1 MKHTLSVLVENKP
14 GVLTRVAGLF
24 ARRGFNIDSLVV
36 AETENP
42 AVSRMTI
49 TVDEQ
54 DHPVEQVTKQ
64 LHKLINVLKITDLD
78 PAGSVERE
86 LLLIKVKAD
95 AQSRSEIMQIVE
107 IFRAKI
113 VDVSSEVLII
123 EMTGTREKVSAFMEL
138 LAALRGG
145 GVDAHRAHRD
155 EPRQD
160 GRPRAARARC
170 KARPVVLPCHD
181 APKQEVAEQRCCT
194 TKMPIWVSSRGRP

>member
-36 AETENP
+36 AETESA

-49 TVDEQ
+49 TVEEQ
-54 DHPVEQVTKQ
+54 DQPVEQVTKQ

-78 PAGSVERE
+78 PSGSVERE

-95 AQSRSEIMQIVE
+95 AESRSAIMQIVE

-113 VDVSSEVLII
+113 VDVSAEVLIV

-138 LAALRGG
+138 LTPF
-145 GVDAHRAHRD
+145 GVVELMRT
-155 EPRQD
+155 
-160 GRPRAARARC
+160 GRIA
-170 KARPVVLPCHD
+170 
-181 APKQEVAEQRCCT
+181 
-194 TKMPIWVSSRGRP
+194 MSRGKRAT

>member
-49 TVDEQ
+49 TVEEQ
-54 DHPVEQVTKQ
+54 DRPIEQVSKQ

-86 LLLIKVKAD
+86 LLLIKVKAN
-95 AQSRSEIMQIVE
+95 AQTRSEIMQIVE

-113 VDVSSEVLII
+113 VDVSPEVLII
-123 EMTGTREKVSAFMEL
+123 ETTGTREKVSAFLEL
-138 LAALRGG
+138 MRPF
-145 GVDAHRAHRD
+145 GVIELMRT
-155 EPRQD
+155 
-160 GRPRAARARC
+160 GRIA
-170 KARPVVLPCHD
+170 
-181 APKQEVAEQRCCT
+181 
-194 TKMPIWVSSRGRP
+194 MSRGKRPT

>member
-49 TVDEQ
+49 TVEEQ
-54 DHPVEQVTKQ
+54 DRPIEQVSKQ

-78 PAGSVERE
+78 PASTVERE
-86 LLLIKVKAD
+86 LCLIKVRAN
-95 AQSRSEIMQIVE
+95 AQTRSEIIQIVE

-113 VDVSSEVLII
+113 VDVSHEVLII
-123 EMTGTREKVSAFMEL
+123 EATGTREKISAFTEL
-138 LAALRGG
+138 MRPF
-145 GVDAHRAHRD
+145 GVVELMRT
-155 EPRQD
+155 
-160 GRPRAARARC
+160 GRIA
-170 KARPVVLPCHD
+170 
-181 APKQEVAEQRCCT
+181 
-194 TKMPIWVSSRGRP
+194 MSRGRKPT

>member
-14 GVLTRVAGLF
+14 GVLVRVAGLF

-36 AETENP
+36 AETEDSK
-42 AVSRMTI
+42 VSRMTI

-64 LHKLINVLKITDLD
+64 LHKLINVIKITDLD

-95 AQSRSEIMQIVE
+95 AQSRAAIMQIVE

-113 VDVSSEVLII
+113 VDVSPEVLII
-123 EMTGTREKVSAFMEL
+123 EMTGTRDKVSALMEL
-138 LAALRGG
+138 LHPF
-145 GVDAHRAHRD
+145 GVVELMRT
-155 EPRQD
+155 
-160 GRPRAARARC
+160 GRIA
-170 KARPVVLPCHD
+170 
-181 APKQEVAEQRCCT
+181 
-194 TKMPIWVSSRGRP
+194 MSRGKKAT

>member
-49 TVDEQ
+49 TVNEQ
-54 DHPVEQVTKQ
+54 DHPMEQVTKQ
-64 LHKLINVLKITDLD
+64 LHKLINVIKITSLD

-86 LLLIKVKAD
+86 LLLIKVRAD

-113 VDVSSEVLII
+113 IDVNSEVLLI
-123 EMTGTREKVSAFMEL
+123 EMTGTREKVSAFMDLLGPFGVVEL
-138 LAALRGG
+138 MRT
-145 GVDAHRAHRD
+145 
-155 EPRQD
+155 
-160 GRPRAARARC
+160 GR
-170 KARPVVLPCHD
+170 
-181 APKQEVAEQRCCT
+181 VA
-194 TKMPIWVSSRGRP
+194 MSRGKRLT

>member
-36 AETENP
+36 AETENHR
-42 AVSRMTI
+42 VSRMTI

-54 DHPVEQVTKQ
+54 DQPVEQVTKQ
-64 LHKLINVLKITDLD
+64 LHKLINVLKITALD

-86 LLLIKVKAD
+86 LLLMKVKAD
-95 AQSRSEIMQIVE
+95 ASNRSAIMQFVE

-123 EMTGTREKVSAFMEL
+123 EMTGARDKVSAFMDL
-138 LAALRGG
+138 MAPF
-145 GVDAHRAHRD
+145 GVVESMRT
-155 EPRQD
+155 
-160 GRPRAARARC
+160 GRMA
-170 KARPVVLPCHD
+170 
-181 APKQEVAEQRCCT
+181 
-194 TKMPIWVSSRGRP
+194 MSRGKRAT

>member
-42 AVSRMTI
+42 VVSRMTI

-54 DHPVEQVTKQ
+54 DHPVEQVSKQ

-86 LLLIKVKAD
+86 LLLLKVKAD

-113 VDVSSEVLII
+113 VDVSQEVIII
-123 EMTGTREKVSAFMEL
+123 EMTGTRDKVSAFMEL
-138 LAALRGG
+138 MKPF
-145 GVDAHRAHRD
+145 GVVELMRT
-155 EPRQD
+155 
-160 GRPRAARARC
+160 GRMA
-170 KARPVVLPCHD
+170 
-181 APKQEVAEQRCCT
+181 
-194 TKMPIWVSSRGRP
+194 MSRGKRPT

>member
-54 DHPVEQVTKQ
+54 DQPVEQVTKQ

-86 LLLIKVKAD
+86 LLLVKVKAD
-95 AQSRSEIMQIVE
+95 AESRSAIMQMVE

-113 VDVSSEVLII
+113 VDVSAEVLII
-123 EMTGTREKVSAFMEL
+123 EMTGARDKVSAFMEL
-138 LAALRGG
+138 LTPF
-145 GVDAHRAHRD
+145 GVVEMMRT
-155 EPRQD
+155 
-160 GRPRAARARC
+160 GRMA
-170 KARPVVLPCHD
+170 
-181 APKQEVAEQRCCT
+181 
-194 TKMPIWVSSRGRP
+194 MSRGKRAT

>member
-54 DHPVEQVTKQ
+54 DQPIEQVTKQ
-64 LHKLINVLKITDLD
+64 LHKLVNVLKITDLD
-78 PAGSVERE
+78 PLGSVERE
-86 LLLIKVKAD
+86 LLLIKVRAD
-95 AQSRSEIMQIVE
+95 ASARSEIMQIVE

-113 VDVSSEVLII
+113 VDVSAEVLLI
-123 EMTGTREKVSAFMEL
+123 EMTGTREKVSALMDLLGPFGVVEL
-138 LAALRGG
+138 MRT
-145 GVDAHRAHRD
+145 
-155 EPRQD
+155 
-160 GRPRAARARC
+160 GRIA
-170 KARPVVLPCHD
+170 
-181 APKQEVAEQRCCT
+181 
-194 TKMPIWVSSRGRP
+194 MSRGRRPT

>member
-42 AVSRMTI
+42 DVSRMTI
-49 TVDEQ
+49 TIDEQ
-54 DHPVEQVTKQ
+54 DQPIDQVTKQ
-64 LHKLINVLKITDLD
+64 LHKLINVIKITDLD
-78 PAGSVERE
+78 PTSSVERE
-86 LLLIKVKAD
+86 MLLLKVLAD

-113 VDVSSEVLII
+113 VDVSSDVLLV

-138 LAALRGG
+138 LQPF
-145 GVDAHRAHRD
+145 GVVELMRT
-155 EPRQD
+155 
-160 GRPRAARARC
+160 GRIA
-170 KARPVVLPCHD
+170 
-181 APKQEVAEQRCCT
+181 
-194 TKMPIWVSSRGRP
+194 MGRGRRPT

>member
-36 AETENP
+36 AETENLL
-42 AVSRMTI
+42 VSRMTI

-54 DHPVEQVTKQ
+54 DQPVEQVTKQ

-95 AQSRSEIMQIVE
+95 AGSRSAIMQIVE

-113 VDVSSEVLII
+113 VDVSAEVLII
-123 EMTGTREKVSAFMEL
+123 EMTGAREKVGAFMEL
-138 LAALRGG
+138 MAPF
-145 GVDAHRAHRD
+145 GVVELMRTGLMA
-155 EPRQD
+155 
-160 GRPRAARARC
+160 
-170 KARPVVLPCHD
+170 
-181 APKQEVAEQRCCT
+181 
-194 TKMPIWVSSRGRP
+194 MSRGKRAT

>member
-49 TVDEQ
+49 TVNEQ
-54 DHPVEQVTKQ
+54 DHPMEQVTKQ
-64 LHKLINVLKITDLD
+64 LHKLINVIKITSLD
-78 PAGSVERE
+78 PAASVERE

-113 VDVSSEVLII
+113 IDVNSEVLLI
-123 EMTGTREKVSAFMEL
+123 EMTGTREKVGAFMDLLGPFGVVEL
-138 LAALRGG
+138 MRTGRVAMGRGK
-145 GVDAHRAHRD
+145 
-155 EPRQD
+155 
-160 GRPRAARARC
+160 RP
-170 KARPVVLPCHD
+170 
-181 APKQEVAEQRCCT
+181 T
-194 TKMPIWVSSRGRP
+194 